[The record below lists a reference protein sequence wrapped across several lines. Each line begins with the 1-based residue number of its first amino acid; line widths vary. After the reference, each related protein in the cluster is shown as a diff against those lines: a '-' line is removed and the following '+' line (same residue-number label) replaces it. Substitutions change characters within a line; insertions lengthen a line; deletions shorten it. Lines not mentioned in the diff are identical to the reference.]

1 MSENGDHERP
11 QRQHGGGGGGG
22 RRQRGS
28 SDEKELASQQI
39 QIQSKRFYIDVKEN
53 QRGRFIKLAEVGV
66 GGRKSRIIMALAAAA
81 EFKSFLAEFSEIHAQ
96 MGPPAAA
103 AGNAAEPPSPV
114 TNGGEGGGDQDSSTS
129 KKDSDNLIKSVTIA
143 KDRKRYYLD
152 LKENQRGRFL
162 KVSMIL
168 NRGGNRSQIA
178 IPAQGLVEFRDQLT
192 DLLDRYAA
200 TDESLNAGSQQTG
213 QTAAADLPESKSFR
227 ADNKTFYFDCGANAR
242 GVYVKISEVRLNRY
256 RTSITIPD
264 KFLQQFQESLS
275 EFAEKTKAIS
285 LATAA
290 DADDSSSTPPPETAS
305 TTSKQPIQ
313 SDVSKVATA
322 IANGT
327 KD

>member
-1 MSENGDHERP
+1 MSENGDDRP
-11 QRQHGGGGGGG
+11 RQHGG
-22 RRQRGS
+22 RRQRGG

-66 GGRKSRIIMALAAAA
+66 GGRKSRIIMALTAAA
-81 EFKSFLAEFSEIHAQ
+81 EFKNFLAEFSEINSQ
-96 MGPPAAA
+96 MGPPAATGA
-103 AGNAAEPPSPV
+103 SGG
-114 TNGGEGGGDQDSSTS
+114 GGEGLPAATNGDQDSS
-129 KKDSDNLIKSVTIA
+129 KKDSDNLIKSETIV

-168 NRGGNRSQIA
+168 NRGGNRAQIA
-178 IPAQGLVEFRDQLT
+178 IPAQGLIEFRDQLS
-192 DLLDRYAA
+192 DLLDRFAS
-200 TDESLNAGSQQTG
+200 TEDTLNASQQ
-213 QTAAADLPESKSFR
+213 ADLPESKSFR

-242 GVYVKISEVRLNRY
+242 GVFVKISEVRLNRF

-285 LATAA
+285 LATAVE
-290 DADDSSSTPPPETAS
+290 DSSSTTSPPPPSSAAA
-305 TTSKQPIQ
+305 TTSKPVE
-313 SDVSKVATA
+313 SDTSKIAA
-322 IANGT
+322 PIANGS

>member
-1 MSENGDHERP
+1 MSENGDERP
-11 QRQHGGGGGGG
+11 RQQGG
-22 RRQRGS
+22 RRQRGN

-66 GGRKSRIIMALAAAA
+66 GGRKSRIIMALTAAS
-81 EFKSFLAEFSEIHAQ
+81 EFKTFLGEFSEINSQ
-96 MGPPAAA
+96 MGPPN
-103 AGNAAEPPSPV
+103 GPV
-114 TNGGEGGGDQDSSTS
+114 TNGDQDAS
-129 KKDSDNLIKSVTIA
+129 KKDSDNLIKSETIV

-168 NRGGNRSQIA
+168 NRGGNRAQIA
-178 IPAQGLVEFRDQLT
+178 IPAQGLIEFRDQLS

-200 TDESLNAGSQQTG
+200 EESLNASQNNQ
-213 QTAAADLPESKSFR
+213 ADLPESKSFR

-285 LATAA
+285 LATPAA
-290 DADDSSSTPPPETAS
+290 AVEDSSPTPPPSAS
-305 TTSKQPIQ
+305 SKTGSSGADTSKT
-313 SDVSKVATA
+313 ATA
-322 IANGT
+322 IANGS

>member
-1 MSENGDHERP
+1 MSENGDDRP
-11 QRQHGGGGGGG
+11 RQHGG
-22 RRQRGS
+22 RRQRGA

-66 GGRKSRIIMALAAAA
+66 GGRKSRIIMALTAAA
-81 EFKSFLAEFSEIHAQ
+81 EFKNFLAEFSEINSQ
-96 MGPPAAA
+96 MGPPAAS
-103 AGNAAEPPSPV
+103 GGGGEGLPV
-114 TNGGEGGGDQDSSTS
+114 TNGDQDSS
-129 KKDSDNLIKSVTIA
+129 KKDSDNLIKSETIV

-168 NRGGNRSQIA
+168 NRGGNRAQIA
-178 IPAQGLVEFRDQLT
+178 IPAQGLIEFRDQLSE
-192 DLLDRYAA
+192 LLDRFA
-200 TDESLNAGSQQTG
+200 TEESLNASQQ
-213 QTAAADLPESKSFR
+213 QADLPESKSFR

-242 GVYVKISEVRLNRY
+242 GVFVKISEVRLNRF

-285 LATAA
+285 LATAVE
-290 DADDSSSTPPPETAS
+290 DASSTPTPPPPSSATAA
-305 TTSKQPIQ
+305 TSKPVE
-313 SDVSKVATA
+313 SDTSKIT
-322 IANGT
+322 ANGP